1 MYLGQLFL
9 MEDYRAFGL
18 FSNTHNKT
26 IVICDNMLTETSIMK
41 DVMSSLSTAF
51 VNAIQNPFQP
61 VGNPLV
67 MNSLDGII
75 SNIIQ
80 KHNSINLRKKV

>member
-1 MYLGQLFL
+1 
-9 MEDYRAFGL
+9 
-18 FSNTHNKT
+18 
-26 IVICDNMLTETSIMK
+26 MK

-75 SNIIQ
+75 NNIIQ

>member
-1 MYLGQLFL
+1 MYLGQLLL

-26 IVICDNMLTETSIMK
+26 IVICDNMMTETSTMR
-41 DVMSSLSTAF
+41 DVMTSLSAAF
-51 VNAIQNPFQP
+51 INAIQNPFQR
-61 VGNPLV
+61 VGSPLV

-80 KHNSINLRKKV
+80 KHNTVNLRKKV